1 MKADLHKRALEL
13 LGSILLVA
21 TLLVVFPVVCFAQ
34 EITVTTDKDIY
45 YPGDVI
51 IILNRVKNT
60 ADIATGLTIETRVS
74 GVGFTY
80 YPTVISSGVDLKAG
94 EEKDI
99 EFSLYVIETMPTGQ
113 YQVTSTFLDEED
125 TIEEA
130 TCFFKVTGTLRTID
144 IELLTCR
151 NQSCDSQ
158 ATLFHKG
165 EVVYLNYISSVQG
178 LSTAATLI
186 LPNDAERQIQ
196 MPSSY
201 KPKSSG
207 TYMLRVT
214 ASKEGYKTLTKEI
227 EFGVLKAP
235 INVLEGETPTFPTR
249 YVTIGAIGVAVIIA
263 FVIFLRPR
271 RRSRSRNH

>member
-1 MKADLHKRALEL
+1 MARRGLEF
-13 LGSILLVA
+13 LGLVLFVA
-21 TLLVVFPVVCFAQ
+21 AFLGVFPDICSAQ
-34 EITVTTDKDIY
+34 ELTVTTEKDIY
-45 YPGDVI
+45 RPGDEIFI
-51 IILNRVKNT
+51 INRVKNT

-80 YPTVISSGVDLKAG
+80 YPTVMRSGVDLTAG
-94 EEKDI
+94 EEK
-99 EFSLYVIETMPTGQ
+99 ELQFSLYVIDTMPAGE
-113 YQVTSTFLDEED
+113 YQVTSSILDEED
-125 TIEEA
+125 TIKEA
-130 TCFFKVTGTLRTID
+130 TCLFEVTGTLGIID

-151 NQSCDSQ
+151 NQSCDNQ
-158 ATLFHKG
+158 ATLFHRG

-178 LSTAATLI
+178 LSTTATLI
-186 LPNDAERQIQ
+186 LPNDTQKQIQ

-227 EFGVLKAP
+227 EFGVLEAP

-249 YVTIGAIGVAVIIA
+249 YVTVAAIGAAVIVA
-263 FVIFLRPR
+263 FVIFLRSR
-271 RRSRSRNH
+271 RGSRSPNH